1 MSINLSK
8 REKVLVLLAFTAVL
22 FFLYH
27 RYYLTPILDEAAVIK
42 EEMRKGQERFTNLI
56 TGDSDIGIL
65 KEEMEEL
72 KSDLGGMETAVPPG
86 PKTYDIITQIENC
99 SKAAGVVL
107 GRMDFLEIMASQGRP
122 GEDKQGEHYTK
133 VPVQVHISGSY
144 GGIMAFIKALEDS
157 QRLYSITGF
166 DLYNAGQENGHVLNM
181 DIDLCA
187 YALPMGEQPIKDAL
201 PQDFTGYH
209 YGRNNPFTSAAE

>member
-72 KSDLGGMETAVPPG
+72 KSDLGMETAVPPG

-187 YALPMGEQPIKDAL
+187 YALPMGEQPVQYPSAYEL
-201 PQDFTGYH
+201 TEHQYL
-209 YGRNNPFTSAAE
+209 RENPFAPAAE